1 MTDSYPFCTAEEV
14 RDILHR
20 RAPEAHKGNFGH
32 GLLIAGSYEMC
43 GAAILAGRA
52 AVRSGIGLL
61 DIQVPPCAYPTVQAA
76 IPEAM
81 VKRDQASERYFAFVP
96 PLDKYQAV
104 AIGPGLGTGS
114 LQLKGLERLLEQF
127 PANESDNRSSVSA
140 GTDLTSANSDRLPT
154 NIDLTSANTD
164 QLSADTNRLPADGPS
179 ASTGRS
185 HSRPAALVLDA
196 DALNLLSAHR
206 ELLGR
211 LPENTIMTP
220 HPKEFERLAGPSAS
234 RGESIEK
241 AAAFAREHHTHLVL
255 KGHHTAL
262 VTPDGSVCLNS
273 TGNAGMATGGSGDV
287 LTGILLS
294 LLAQGYSCAEACRL
308 GVWLHGLSA
317 DLAVAGPES
326 EESLSAGDLV
336 AWLGRAFKTVQDYGA
351 VSHI

>member
-114 LQLKGLERLLEQF
+114 LQLKGLERLLELF
-127 PANESDNRSSVSA
+127 PANKSDNRSSDSA
-140 GTDLTSANSDRLPT
+140 DTYLLSANSDRLSAD
-154 NIDLTSANTD
+154 IDLTSANTI
-164 QLSADTNRLPADGPS
+164 RLPADGPS
-179 ASTGRS
+179 ATTGRGRS
-185 HSRPAALVLDA
+185 CPAALVLDA